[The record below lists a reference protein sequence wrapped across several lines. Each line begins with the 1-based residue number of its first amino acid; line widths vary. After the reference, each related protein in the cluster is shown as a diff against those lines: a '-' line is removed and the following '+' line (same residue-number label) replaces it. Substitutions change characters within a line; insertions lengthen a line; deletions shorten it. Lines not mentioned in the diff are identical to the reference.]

1 MAETRMPPSP
11 EPTERAKT
19 ADTNRLRQFP
29 APAAESSGDRTRAD
43 TRAQAEARSWRRALF
58 QRPWL
63 SAAVAI
69 AFIAI
74 VAALVVW
81 WLNARH
87 FEDTDDAFID
97 ARTVALSSQVTGVV
111 TEVDV
116 TDNQH
121 VESGAVMIRID
132 PRDFQAQVQQAAA
145 QIAQANAGIANYE
158 AQIAAQDAAIEQADR
173 QVAEAAA
180 ALKFSKQESD
190 RYQDLFSKGA
200 GTAQRAQQASSDLQ
214 QKQAALDAAAAA
226 SDAAKKQVGVLHA
239 QRDNAVAQRDAAR
252 AAADTARA
260 NLDRTRIVAPAAGRV
275 TKLSA
280 GVGALATPGQAL
292 MMFVPDDIWITAN
305 FKETQL
311 TDMRP
316 GQPVSISIDAYP
328 GRELKGHVDSIQAGS
343 GTAFALLP
351 AENATGNYVKIVQ
364 RVPVKIVFDEKPDV
378 LLGPGMSVVPSVRV
392 R

>member
-1 MAETRMPPSP
+1 MPETRTQTSREPAETANAA
-11 EPTERAKT
+11 ET
-19 ADTNRLRQFP
+19 ARLRQFP
-29 APAAESSGDRTRAD
+29 PPAAERPADRKNAD
-43 TRAQAEARSWRRALF
+43 AQPQPETRSWRRLPSE
-58 QRPWL
+58 RPWL
-63 SAAVAI
+63 TAAVAI
-69 AFIAI
+69 ALAAI
-74 VAALVVW
+74 VGALVAW

-87 FEDTDDAFID
+87 FEDTDDAFVD
-97 ARTVALSSQVTGVV
+97 ARTVALSSQVTGAV

-121 VESGAVMIRID
+121 VESGTVLIRID
-132 PRDFQAQVQQAAA
+132 ARDYQAQVQQSAA
-145 QIAQANAGIANYE
+145 QIAQASAGIANFE
-158 AQIAAQDAAIEQADR
+158 AQIAAQDAAIKQADK
-173 QVAEAAA
+173 QVAEADA
-180 ALKFSKQESD
+180 ALRFARQEND
-190 RYQDLFSKGA
+190 RYQDLASKGA
-200 GTAQRAQQASSDLQ
+200 GTAQRAQQAASDLQ

-226 SDAAKKQVGVLHA
+226 SEAAKKQVAVLRA
-239 QRDNAVAQRDAAR
+239 QRDNAVAQADAAR

-260 NLDRTRIVAPAAGRV
+260 NLGRTTIVAPTAGRV

-311 TDMRP
+311 TYMRP

-364 RVPVKIVFDEKPDV
+364 RIPVKIVFDEQPNV
-378 LLGPGMSVVPSVRV
+378 LLGPGMSVVPTVRV

>member
-1 MAETRMPPSP
+1 MAETTTQSP
-11 EPTERAKT
+11 REQAGSPNETEA
-19 ADTNRLRQFP
+19 RLRQFP
-29 APAAESSGDRTRAD
+29 SPAAERRSDRPRVETEPV
-43 TRAQAEARSWRRALF
+43 AEHRSWRRTLF
-58 QRPWL
+58 ERPWL
-63 SAAVAI
+63 AAGVALAIIVVAAAVI
-69 AFIAI
+69 A
-74 VAALVVW
+74 W
-81 WLNARH
+81 WLHARH

-97 ARTVALSSQVTGVV
+97 ARTVALSSQVTGAV

-121 VESGAVMIRID
+121 VEQGAVLVRID
-132 PRDFQAQVQQAAA
+132 PRDYQAQVQQTEA
-145 QIAQANAGIANYE
+145 QIAQGDASVANYE
-158 AQIAAQDAAIEQADR
+158 AQIAAQDAAIAQTGK
-173 QVAEAAA
+173 QVAEADA
-180 ALKFSKQESD
+180 ALKFSKQEND
-190 RYQDLFSKGA
+190 RYQDLYTKGA

-214 QKQAALDAAAAA
+214 QKQAALDAATAAA
-226 SDAAKKQVGVLHA
+226 DAAKKQVAVLHA

-252 AAADTARA
+252 AVADAARA
-260 NLDRTRIVAPAAGRV
+260 NFGRTTIVAPTAGRV

-292 MMFVPDDIWITAN
+292 LMFVPDQIWITAN

-311 TDMRP
+311 AYMRP

-328 GRELKGHVDSIQAGS
+328 GRTFKGHVDSIQGGS

-364 RVPVKIVFDEKPDV
+364 RVPVKIVFDQKADV
-378 LLGPGMSVVPSVRV
+378 LLGPGMSVVPTVRV